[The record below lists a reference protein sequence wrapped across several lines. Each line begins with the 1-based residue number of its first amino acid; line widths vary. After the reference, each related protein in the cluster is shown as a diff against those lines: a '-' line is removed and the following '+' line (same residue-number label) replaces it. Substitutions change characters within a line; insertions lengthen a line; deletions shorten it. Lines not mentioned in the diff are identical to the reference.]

1 MLALHRRITLK
12 DRLVIQAS
20 FNQEGLGGMVRLV
33 RRVLLITFVSEFVGM
48 VLLTIAF
55 LVSTEMRFWE
65 ALWQGFFHSVSA
77 FCNAGFDNI
86 GQESLTPFV
95 GNPLINFTIMG
106 LIVVGGI
113 GFPVCKELY
122 GLVRNRAGHALR
134 RADRP
139 PFTAYQ
145 DRADGDGRPD
155 FRRRGPFPAAGME

>member
-122 GLVRNRAGHALR
+122 GWSETAPGTRCAG
-134 RADRP
+134 
-139 PFTAYQ
+139 
-145 DRADGDGRPD
+145 GS
-155 FRRRGPFPAAGME
+155 AAFHCIPRSR